1 MESNVA
7 PSSGMSDKA
16 GGMYNQGMGG
26 MKEGVGRAIGN
37 ERMQAE
43 GNVQKNAGR
52 VENKEGD
59 IKRSAG
65 Q

>member
-1 MESNVA
+1 MEQKVA
-7 PSSGMSDKA
+7 PSSGISDKA

-26 MKEGVGRAIGN
+26 VKESFGKAIGN

-43 GNVQKNAGR
+43 GNLQKNAGR

-59 IKRSAG
+59 IKRAAG